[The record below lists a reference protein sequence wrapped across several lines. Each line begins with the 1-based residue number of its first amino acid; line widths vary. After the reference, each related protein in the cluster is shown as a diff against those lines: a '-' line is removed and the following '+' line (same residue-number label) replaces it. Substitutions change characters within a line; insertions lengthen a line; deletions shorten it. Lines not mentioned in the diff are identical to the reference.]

1 MNLTVHSRAFIAPT
15 SAGYVCRN
23 YVCYCVHL
31 VDIGTHYNR
40 SLTMSQTVTLKL
52 DDAVYQ
58 KFKGLAAHVNRPLS
72 NFIQTAALRF
82 VEEHE
87 VVDEYE
93 MAEIKA

>member
-1 MNLTVHSRAFIAPT
+1 
-15 SAGYVCRN
+15 
-23 YVCYCVHL
+23 
-31 VDIGTHYNR
+31 
-40 SLTMSQTVTLKL
+40 MSQTVTLRL

-58 KFKGLAAHVNRPLS
+58 KFKGLAVNDNRPLS

-93 MAEIKA
+93 MAEIRENSALNGSLKSGLRDAKAKRGRFV

>member
-1 MNLTVHSRAFIAPT
+1 
-15 SAGYVCRN
+15 
-23 YVCYCVHL
+23 
-31 VDIGTHYNR
+31 
-40 SLTMSQTVTLKL
+40 MSQTVTLKL